1 MIIIK
6 HFFFLTME
14 DQNFFIKD
22 NNNYDTFPIYDFVKN
37 QVFIDDEFNDNI
49 SVVSELKTTGSTTV
63 NSAKVWKFFEKK
75 EETIIDE
82 NGDEKIKKYIH
93 CNVCQCHLTSTN
105 STTILARH
113 LKSKHK
119 ESYNE
124 LQEGLEKLEFWPL
137 EIQKEKHK
145 SLVNWIIFDQQP
157 FTVVENQQFQNFV
170 FSIQPRYKLPS
181 RHFVKDMIVQKFI
194 EAQIQ
199 INNYLQLSNSKIS
212 LTMDMW
218 TSISELGILAVTVHC
233 INDNWM

>member
-14 DQNFFIKD
+14 DQNFFIEDD
-22 NNNYDTFPIYDFVKN
+22 NDYDTFPIYDFVEN
-37 QVFIDDEFNDNI
+37 QVFIDDEFEDNV
-49 SVVSELKTTGSTTV
+49 SVASELKTTGSTTV

-93 CNVCQCHLTSTN
+93 CNVCKCYLFSTN
-105 STTILARH
+105 FTTILARY

-124 LQEGLEKLEFWPL
+124 LQKGLEELEFWPL

-145 SLVNWIIFDQQP
+145 SLVNWIIVDQQP

-181 RHFVKDMIVQKFI
+181 RHFVKDMIVQKFT
-194 EAQIQ
+194 EAQVQ
-199 INNYLQLSNSKIS
+199 INNYLQLLNSKIS

-218 TSISELGILAVTVHC
+218 GLC
-233 INDNWM
+233 NRK